1 MKNMGVE
8 LSNHLSNKIIY
19 TIWPKVGNLAWL
31 KAQIKISSITDDEL
45 RERVLNPVKLVIR
58 KNMEI

>member
-1 MKNMGVE
+1 MGGE
-8 LSNHLSNKIIY
+8 LSNHLSIKIIY
-19 TIWPKVGNLAWL
+19 IIWPKVGNLAWL

-45 RERVLNPVKLVIR
+45 RERVSNPVKLVII